1 MKRFDGVFC
10 SDRLPSNPRMLVSN
24 AHPSDMPGEHRVVID
39 VSDDG
44 DYGEFF
50 DLFGRPPGEFEH
62 YMNKHY

>member
-1 MKRFDGVFC
+1 
-10 SDRLPSNPRMLVSN
+10 
-24 AHPSDMPGEHRVVID
+24 MPGEHRVVID